1 MEHQKN
7 YLLHTKSSN
16 KIITKRDAIENALY
30 QESMGIEPHYARYDK
45 KNHKQLSPLG
55 WLVWST
61 YEDGCGIVYR
71 KKQTGENIDTTG
83 CQGEFSCLLRT

>member
-7 YLLHTKSSN
+7 YLLHAKSSN

-71 KKQTGENIDTTG
+71 KKETGEMIVTTG
-83 CQGEFSCLLRT
+83 WQGDFSYLLQT

>member
-45 KNHKQLSPLG
+45 KNINNFLH
-55 WLVWST
+55 
-61 YEDGCGIVYR
+61 
-71 KKQTGENIDTTG
+71 
-83 CQGEFSCLLRT
+83 

>member
-30 QESMGIEPHYARYDK
+30 QESIEPHYARYDK

-71 KKQTGENIDTTG
+71 KKETGEMIVTTG
-83 CQGEFSCLLRT
+83 WQGDFSCLLRT

>member
-45 KNHKQLSPLG
+45 KKHKQLSPLG

-71 KKQTGENIDTTG
+71 KKETGEMIVTTG
-83 CQGEFSCLLRT
+83 WQGDFSCLLRT